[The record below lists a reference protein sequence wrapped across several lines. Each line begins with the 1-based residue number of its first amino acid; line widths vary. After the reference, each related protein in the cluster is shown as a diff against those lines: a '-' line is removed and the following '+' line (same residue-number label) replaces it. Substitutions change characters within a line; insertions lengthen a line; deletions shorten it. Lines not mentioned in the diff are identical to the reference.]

1 MLINLSSSLTFIP
14 DAQFHVCRLCD
25 ITALLFYANHAHM
38 SIQMDSILKVETHT
52 HSQSICSSGLL
63 TVHNPCASMHCY
75 HQGHRTKVKVK

>member
-25 ITALLFYANHAHM
+25 ITALFFYANHAHTM
-38 SIQMDSILKVETHT
+38 SIQMDSILKVET
-52 HSQSICSSGLL
+52 QGKSICSSGLL